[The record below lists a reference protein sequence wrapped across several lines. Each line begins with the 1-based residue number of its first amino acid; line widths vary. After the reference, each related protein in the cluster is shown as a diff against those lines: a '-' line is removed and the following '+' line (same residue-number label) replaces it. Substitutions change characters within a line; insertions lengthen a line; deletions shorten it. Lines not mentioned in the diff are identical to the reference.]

1 MEDITPEYV
10 GNLTEATEGFLC
22 PLTANIYGIEFVY
35 FKVRDLESGTVL
47 FEVQN
52 DEDEQGGDNEII
64 EDDSVRTIKYHLGPD
79 FLNLTA
85 LGSTIGFKVGPR
97 EVRNFRMIERH
108 YFRSILLKSFDFNL
122 EFCIPGS
129 RNTWEVIYEIPSI
142 SEHTKAEMINAP
154 WETKSDSFYFVD
166 NKLIMH
172 NKAEYNYSPLI

>member
-1 MEDITPEYV
+1 MDEITPGYV
-10 GNLTEATEGFLC
+10 STLTEATERFLC
-22 PLTANIYGIEFVY
+22 PLSANIYGIEFVY

-52 DEDEQGGDNEII
+52 DEEEEAKEII
-64 EDDSVRTIKYHLGPD
+64 EDDSIRTIKYHLGPD

-85 LGSTIGFKVGPR
+85 LGNK

-108 YFRSILLKSFDFNL
+108 YFGSVLLKSFDFNL

-129 RNTWEVIYEIPSI
+129 RNTWEIIYEMPTIPD
-142 SEHTKAEMINAP
+142 HTKEEMIAAP
-154 WETKSDSFYFVD
+154 WQTKSDSFYFVD

-172 NKAEYNYSPLI
+172 NKAEYNYSPLSEI